1 MQTVKA
7 TKITRK
13 DLEKV
18 QIDHGM
24 VFLDYGHTSQRFLA
38 PTRGGGEF
46 HASVELRDIEF
57 DGRVAKTKGAQ
68 VIDGNAATIK
78 VTLLNMTQENLRL
91 ALPGVLAEKSEDG
104 KITSPQ
110 TGVIADENYLQNVT
124 VFGKTL
130 DGKYKKFVINNPMS
144 EGELGVTMQQKAEG
158 ELEVEFTAHDSIDE
172 LGSNLWEISDAEA
185 IEEAPEKKPEEN
197 TEGKPAPDTEAPAD
211 SESTGADGET
221 E

>member
-1 MQTVKA
+1 MQNVTA

-24 VFLDYGHTSQRFLA
+24 VFLDYGLTSQRFLA

-57 DGRVAKTKGAQ
+57 DGKVAKTKGAQ

-104 KITSPQ
+104 KITSPK
-110 TGVIADENYLQNVT
+110 TGVITDENYLQNVT

-172 LGSNLWEISDAEA
+172 LGSDLWAISDAEK
-185 IEEAPEKKPEEN
+185 IEDAPEKKPEEN
-197 TEGKPAPDTEAPAD
+197 TEEKPTPDTEETD
-211 SESTGADGET
+211 NTEDGSKT

>member
-1 MQTVKA
+1 MQSVKA
-7 TKITRK
+7 TKITKK

-24 VFLDYGHTSQRFLA
+24 VFLDYGLTSQRFLS

-46 HASVELRDIEF
+46 HASVEMRDIEF

-68 VIDGNAATIK
+68 VIDGNTATIK

-91 ALPGVLAEKSEDG
+91 ALPGGLTAKGENGELTNPK
-104 KITSPQ
+104 
-110 TGVIADENYLQNVT
+110 TGVISDDNYLQNVT

-144 EGELGVTMQQKAEG
+144 EGELGITMQQKAEG
-158 ELEVEFTAHDSIDE
+158 ELEVEFTAHDTIDT
-172 LGSNLWEISDAEA
+172 LGGDLWKITDAEA
-185 IEEAPEKKPEEN
+185 IEEAPEAKPDQGGDTGASEQ
-197 TEGKPAPDTEAPAD
+197 GAGTEAG
-211 SESTGADGET
+211 SKT

>member
-1 MQTVKA
+1 MQNVTA

-24 VFLDYGHTSQRFLA
+24 VFLDYGLTSQRFLA

-46 HASVELRDIEF
+46 HASVEMRDIEF
-57 DGRVAKTKGAQ
+57 DGKVAKTKGAQ

-104 KITSPQ
+104 KITSPK

-172 LGSNLWEISDAEA
+172 LGSDLWEISDADVIEA
-185 IEEAPEKKPEEN
+185 TPAKPPEEN
-197 TEGKPAPDTEAPAD
+197 VPANPGTETPED
-211 SESTGADGET
+211 TGAGDTT

>member
-1 MQTVKA
+1 MQNVKA

-24 VFLDYGHTSQRFLA
+24 VFLDYGLTSQRFLA

-46 HASVELRDIEF
+46 HASVEMRDIEF
-57 DGRVAKTKGAQ
+57 DGKVAKTKGAQ

-91 ALPGVLAEKSEDG
+91 ALPGVLAKSGKDG
-104 KITSPQ
+104 EITSPE
-110 TGVIADENYLQNVT
+110 TGVIADENYLHNVT

-172 LGSNLWEISDAEA
+172 LGSDLWKISDAEA
-185 IEEAPEKKPEEN
+185 IEEAPEKKPEE
-197 TEGKPAPDTEAPAD
+197 TPANG
-211 SESTGADGET
+211 GADDTT

>member
-7 TKITRK
+7 TKITKK

-24 VFLDYGHTSQRFLA
+24 VFIDYGLTSQRFLA

-46 HASVELRDIEF
+46 HASVEMRDIEF
-57 DGRVAKTKGAQ
+57 DGKVAKTKGAQ

-91 ALPGVLAEKSEDG
+91 ALPGVLGEKSEDG
-104 KITSPQ
+104 KITSPK
-110 TGVIADENYLQNVT
+110 TGVIADDNYLQNVT

-130 DGKYKKFVINNPMS
+130 DGKYKKFVIKNPMS

-172 LGSNLWEISDAEA
+172 LGSDLWEISDAA
-185 IEEAPEKKPEEN
+185 NIEEAPEKKPEETPANGGAGN
-197 TEGKPAPDTEAPAD
+197 TTE
-211 SESTGADGET
+211 
-221 E
+221 

>member
-1 MQTVKA
+1 MQSVKA
-7 TKITRK
+7 TKITKK

-24 VFLDYGHTSQRFLA
+24 VFLDYGLTSQRFLS

-46 HASVELRDIEF
+46 HASVEMRDIEF

-68 VIDGNAATIK
+68 VIDGNTATIK

-91 ALPGVLAEKSEDG
+91 ALPGGLTAGKDG
-104 KITSPQ
+104 ELTNPK
-110 TGVIADENYLQNVT
+110 TGVISDDNYLQNVT

-144 EGELGVTMQQKAEG
+144 EGELGITMQQKAEG
-158 ELEVEFTAHDSIDE
+158 ELEVEFTAHDTIDT
-172 LGSNLWEISDAEA
+172 LGGDLWKITDAEA
-185 IEEAPEKKPEEN
+185 IEEAPEAKPDQGGDTGASEQ
-197 TEGKPAPDTEAPAD
+197 GAGTEAG
-211 SESTGADGET
+211 SKT